1 MDRKIYF
8 RADADNQIGYGHFI
22 RSLALADMLK
32 NEFECIF
39 VTKAPTD
46 YQRSQVK
53 EVCLLIELPNND
65 TRFDLFLDMLCG
77 DEIVVLDNYFY
88 NVDYQ
93 LKIKNIGCKL
103 VCIDDFK
110 DKAIVCDLL
119 INTSVLET
127 ADLPLVN
134 APKKLLGLKWA
145 LLRKEFRFNSRMAY
159 NDGKR
164 VMICFGGADILNLT
178 QKAINAVVGISEIEY
193 IDVVIGDAKNK
204 EDYLLDDR
212 ISVYQGL
219 SALEMSDLLC
229 KSDFCIVS
237 TSGIAFEAVALG
249 CKVFSGYYVDNQLNL
264 YNNLILNNYIYG
276 LGDLRIND
284 IVLDFNQLP
293 LNRLNLLNQQSEY
306 IKIFQSL

>member
-32 NEFECIF
+32 NDFKCVF

-53 EVCLLIELPNND
+53 EVCQLIELPDND

-88 NVDYQ
+88 ATDYQ
-93 LKIKNIGCKL
+93 LKIKDKGCKL

-110 DKAIVCDLL
+110 DKAIICDLL

-127 ADLPLVN
+127 DDLPLVN
-134 APKKLLGLKWA
+134 ASKKLLGLKWA
-145 LLRKEFRFNSRMAY
+145 LLRKEFRFNSRVAH
-159 NDGKR
+159 NDGRR

-178 QKAINAVVGISEIEY
+178 QKAISVVADISDVRY
-193 IDVVIGDAKNK
+193 IDVVVGGAKNK

-237 TSGIAFEAVALG
+237 TSGIALEAVALG

-264 YNNLILNNYIYG
+264 YNNLLLNNYIYG

-284 IVLDFNQLP
+284 IVLDFNQVQ
-293 LNRLNLLNQQSEY
+293 LNQLNLQNQQSEY